1 MNLNSDVTEAEYK
14 KACRILADDTNFRDF
29 ISYIAYKNVEDML
42 QLTDEQIVQE
52 TRFRNRVIE
61 LYNLIRSEYAR

>member
-1 MNLNSDVTEAEYK
+1 MNLNSDITEAEYK

-29 ISYIAYKNVEDML
+29 MSYIAYKNVEDML

-52 TRFRNRVIE
+52 AKFRNRIIE
-61 LYNLIRSEYAR
+61 IYNIIRSENAR